1 MQFIMS
7 NSVEQEYARLMPP
20 LTQHRQFL
28 ADMIPHLKEYNEQI
42 RKASSARTNIPR
54 SSHIRICD
62 DVIPTNMPTN
72 DPTDE
77 TMGQD
82 SQCDITSPVKN
93 ETIALSVRD
102 ANFSLGLSLRVF
114 IESHHRPPKNY
125 RLRLNEGITAGFVQ
139 GTEDSWYVH
148 FPHSQEAANII
159 QEFAEN
165 NFATPH
171 RDSGELRTL
180 GNRFAT
186 STKSRGP
193 QAWVSC
199 EVIYEMLK
207 SPPYNLSDVLR
218 YMCGM
223 RWPDIDE
230 HRQMLSYYKTN
241 SPINTENATRP
252 GTLALWQHR
261 EMARLTMGE
270 YISIPEALYKQ
281 MGHAFLEQEIPH
293 LATKGS
299 NAGKIAFVRDPKHG
313 ENDTQSVMK
322 PGKYLRR
329 VLNSQVSD
337 QQLKEMVA
345 ELNAASTFEVMEAD
359 EPEDIA
365 RVYMEGPQ
373 SCMSYGRGQFDDCV
387 DTDGIWHHP
396 SEVYGHP
403 DNNIVVI
410 YVVTNDQIAARAV
423 TNFKSEQ
430 YARIY
435 GSDWCKT
442 ALAILKD
449 HIEEVL
455 GFSQNEYA
463 LSGQKL
469 LRIDTQTGD
478 IICPYIDTEN
488 DGVDVYDTYLR
499 CGGDEHTPNHSTGT
513 LETGTIDQE
522 TCSACNDSYP
532 EEDRTPVHDEDGDEC
547 GNVCTDCQRDVVP
560 AFVNGNMYTVT
571 VMEDRTTELRFT
583 ARTRHDSGTAIH
595 ENFDDWDIF
604 INVVMDINGEAIDR
618 DTAIQLFDE
627 NGNGTDEYV
636 NEEDIP
642 QVDSLGDLIKYATFG
657 YVAIDREAYCPAD
670 LVFDETND
678 EIVPINSLD
687 MSEYTLVQGLTYREI
702 DHDQDTI

>member
-1 MQFIMS
+1 MKFKMN
-7 NSVEQEYARLMPP
+7 NSIEQEFARLMPP

-28 ADMIPHLKEYNEQI
+28 IDMIPHLKDYAGKINN
-42 RKASSARTNIPR
+42 ANIPV
-54 SSHIRICD
+54 SNNIRCT
-62 DVIPTNMPTN
+62 IPSLG
-72 DPTDE
+72 E
-77 TMGQD
+77 L
-82 SQCDITSPVKN
+82 N
-93 ETIALSVRD
+93 ETIALSVQD

-114 IESHHRPPKNY
+114 VSSSYDSPKNY
-125 RLRLNEGITAGFVQ
+125 WLHLNEGIAAGFIQ
-139 GTEDSWYVH
+139 GTEDSWHVQ

-165 NFATPH
+165 APPH

-180 GNRFAT
+180 GDRFAT
-186 STKSRGP
+186 IAENRGP
-193 QAWVSC
+193 HAWVSC
-199 EVIYEMLK
+199 EVVYEMLK
-207 SPPYNLSDVLR
+207 TYNLSDALR
-218 YMCGM
+218 YMCKM

-230 HRQMLSYYKTN
+230 HRQMLSRYKIT
-241 SPINTENATRP
+241 SPIYTENATRP

-261 EMARLTMGE
+261 EMTRLIIGE
-270 YISIPEALYKQ
+270 YISIPKALSKQ
-281 MGHAFLEQEIPH
+281 MNHTFLEQEIPH
-293 LATKGS
+293 LAVKGS
-299 NAGKIAFVRDPKHG
+299 NAGKIAFVQDPKHG
-313 ENDTQSVMK
+313 EKDTQSVMK

-365 RVYMEGPQ
+365 RVYMDGPQ
-373 SCMSYGRGQFDDCV
+373 SCMSYGRGQFSDCV
-387 DTDGIWHHP
+387 DTDGVWHHP

-410 YVVTNDQIAARAV
+410 YVVTNNQIAARAV
-423 TNFKSEQ
+423 TNFESKQ

-442 ALAILKD
+442 ASAILKD

-469 LRIDTQTGD
+469 LRIDTETGD
-478 IICPYIDTEN
+478 IICPYIDSEN
-488 DGVDVYDTYLR
+488 DGIDIFDTYLR
-499 CGGDEHTPNHSTGT
+499 CGGDEYTPNHSTGT
-513 LETGTIDQE
+513 LETGTTNLE
-522 TCSACNDSYP
+522 TCSACNNDYP
-532 EEDRTPVHDEDGDEC
+532 EEDGTPVYDEDGDEC
-547 GNVCTDCQRDVVP
+547 GNVCTECQHDTID
-560 AFVNGNMYTVT
+560 AFVNGHTHTVT
-571 VMEDRTTELRFT
+571 VMEGNTISLDFT
-583 ARTRHDSGTAIH
+583 AKTRHDSGTAIH
-595 ENFDDWDIF
+595 ESFSDWDML
-604 INVVMDINGEAIDR
+604 INVVMDINGEPIDR
-618 DTAIQLFDE
+618 DGAVQILDE
-627 NGNGTDEYV
+627 NGDGINEYINGR
-636 NEEDIP
+636 DIP
-642 QVDSLGDLIKYATFG
+642 QVNSLYDLIKFATFE